1 MSGIWKLTLAHARH
15 HRVRSAL
22 LIACIALSA
31 WLPATVQTLFVRYR
45 DGLSLRAAAT
55 PMVVGPR
62 GNRFDLTL
70 GALYFRESRLDPVPF
85 SVHRELTREEELES
99 VPLHTGFGAR
109 GRPLVGTTPDYYS
122 VRGLVAS
129 QGELPLWLGD
139 AVLGSSVASSLGLG
153 PGDTLFTDAVE
164 LYDISQPPSLEL
176 NVVGVL
182 ARSGTPD
189 DDAVFVDVKT
199 CWLVA
204 GLLHGHVDVAEEGV
218 LPEGFELSRTES
230 SVSVSP
236 ALIEHQRVTDQNREE
251 FHLHE
256 EEDDMPL
263 SAVLVFPSTKKAGT
277 LFQTRLNQEG
287 ELQALTP
294 RLVVAD
300 LLSFVFRIKR
310 FLDVVAMMLLATT
323 VLFTGLVLWLSTRLR
338 AEEFRVLDAMGCARW
353 TVVRLAGGEVVLLAA
368 LGLGLAALG
377 LGATLGWLPDLVRAL

>member
-1 MSGIWKLTLAHARH
+1 M
-15 HRVRSAL
+15 
-22 LIACIALSA
+22 
-31 WLPATVQTLFVRYR
+31 
-45 DGLSLRAAAT
+45 
-55 PMVVGPR
+55 
-62 GNRFDLTL
+62 
-70 GALYFRESRLDPVPF
+70 
-85 SVHRELTREEELES
+85 
-99 VPLHTGFGAR
+99 
-109 GRPLVGTTPDYYS
+109 
-122 VRGLVAS
+122 
-129 QGELPLWLGD
+129 
-139 AVLGSSVASSLGLG
+139 
-153 PGDTLFTDAVE
+153 
-164 LYDISQPPSLEL
+164 
-176 NVVGVL
+176 GVL

-338 AEEFRVLDAMGCARW
+338 ADEFRVLDAMGCARW